1 MMHEAWG
8 EEWGSGREV
17 MPAEYEPMA
26 SQYLTKNYQR
36 ESWHINSLRWDG
48 KRLHGS
54 ARIEGYSPSA
64 TDRDRFHLSIFAA
77 RIMDAQ
83 FSIMGLHLAMGLP
96 VKTSE
101 VWQLSRVER
110 CVAAI
115 TDPDDVRFEILIAPR
130 RPVAG
135 RLLATIETRVLDRF
149 GGLFTFSSK
158 VMMELPSGYTEA
170 GHGHNE

>member
-1 MMHEAWG
+1 MREAWG
-8 EEWGSGREV
+8 EEWSSGREV
-17 MPAEYEPMA
+17 MPDEYGPMA
-26 SQYLTKNYQR
+26 SQYLREQYQR
-36 ESWHINSLRWDG
+36 EVWHINSLHWDG
-48 KRLHGS
+48 KVLHGS
-54 ARIEGYSPSA
+54 ARLEGHSTSP
-64 TDRDRFHLSIFAA
+64 TDHDRFHLSIFAA
-77 RIMDAQ
+77 RMMDAQ
-83 FSIMGLHLAMGLP
+83 FWICGLHLAMGLP

-101 VWQLSRVER
+101 VWQLSCVER

-115 TDPDDVRFEILIAPR
+115 TDPDDVRFEISITPR

-135 RLLATIETRVLDRF
+135 RLLASIETRVLDRF